1 MNQLLN
7 IIKAF
12 IKNDDPEAQLKWRLY
27 GRVWHELGKPY
38 WKLLLAGV
46 ICTVLASGA
55 EAYSITLVKKMGH
68 D

>member
-1 MNQLLN
+1 MNQLLK

-46 ICTVLASGA
+46 VMPPKISSL
-55 EAYSITLVKKMGH
+55 
-68 D
+68 